1 MNEKIVQMCSG
12 IINLLNEGKTVD
24 YINNSTT
31 DERISCDDIDCM
43 DCPLH
48 KAKEQLKLYSCMQ
61 LNETQLLNT
70 CREYLN
76 ADIKDIYFTSGGS
89 EADNQAIISAAEI
102 GKKKGKMQ
110 N

>member
-1 MNEKIVQMCSG
+1 MNEKIVQMCTG
-12 IINLLNEGKTVD
+12 IINVLNEGKTTD
-24 YINNSTT
+24 YIINST

-76 ADIKDIYFTSGGS
+76 ADIYSQAKDLSK
-89 EADNQAIISAAEI
+89 EEI
-102 GKKKGKMQ
+102 KELIAKLLKLL
-110 N
+110 

>member
-48 KAKEQLKLYSCMQ
+48 KTKEQLKLYSCMQ

-70 CREYLN
+70 CKEYLN
-76 ADIKDIYFTSGGS
+76 ADIYSQAKDLSK
-89 EADNQAIISAAEI
+89 EEI
-102 GKKKGKMQ
+102 KELIAKLLKLL
-110 N
+110 

>member
-12 IINLLNEGKTVD
+12 IINLLNEGKTTD
-24 YINNSTT
+24 YIINST
-31 DERISCDDIDCM
+31 DERISCDDIDCV

-48 KAKEQLKLYSCMQ
+48 KAKKQLKLCSCMQ

-76 ADIKDIYFTSGGS
+76 ADIYSQAKDLSK
-89 EADNQAIISAAEI
+89 EEI
-102 GKKKGKMQ
+102 KELIAKLLKLL
-110 N
+110 